1 MAAKKKITPAKK
13 DVQPKPRLNESKKT
27 PLTPQQVKAKKYVEK
42 SRAAKSK
49 SGDLGSERSVM
60 RQVNRINN
68 VDRERQKNNPDF
80 KGIFSYTSRDKKGN
94 LKANWDNYISLDGK
108 LGRPKNLRLSAKPA
122 EKNKKKK

>member
-1 MAAKKKITPAKK
+1 MAAKKKATPSKAAPVKKSVAKK
-13 DVQPKPRLNESKKT
+13 TSTPSVSAPKKN
-27 PLTPQQVKAKKYVEK
+27 
-42 SRAAKSK
+42 
-49 SGDLGSERSVM
+49 DLGSERSVM

-80 KGIFSYTSRDKKGN
+80 KGIFSYTSRDKKGK